1 MPTHQS
7 AIKRMRQNEKRR
19 KYNKSYR
26 TRARKLVKEARQ
38 AIKAGDAS
46 EAEEATRA
54 AVRMLDKIASKGI
67 IHKRNAARR
76 KGRLMSQLADLQN
89 S

>member
-1 MPTHQS
+1 
-7 AIKRMRQNEKRR
+7 MRQNEKRR
-19 KYNKSYR
+19 QYNKGFQ
-26 TRARKLVKEARQ
+26 TRARKLVKQARQ
-38 AIKAGDAS
+38 AIAAGEVS
-46 EAEEATRA
+46 EAEEATHA

-76 KGRLMSQLADLQN
+76 KGRLMSQLAELKND

>member
-38 AIKAGDAS
+38 AIAS
-46 EAEEATRA
+46 GEVNEAEEATRE